1 MNINSQ
7 KLFSKEVKE
16 ISLSGTSDYIIH
28 DLSMPEL
35 VKLPQEIQED
45 IGKIASEWWTTN
57 TIFLGDELPKKTVGE
72 MRKTVLIFAEQNFNK
87 EFINQQILEPLY
99 KVLINI
105 VAITAQ
111 SNESVKKQ
119 LEIN

>member
-16 ISLSGTSDYIIH
+16 ISLSGTSDYIMH

-57 TIFLGDELPKKTVGE
+57 TIFLGDELSKKTVGE

>member
-1 MNINSQ
+1 
-7 KLFSKEVKE
+7 
-16 ISLSGTSDYIIH
+16 
-28 DLSMPEL
+28 
-35 VKLPQEIQED
+35 
-45 IGKIASEWWTTN
+45 
-57 TIFLGDELPKKTVGE
+57 